1 MIKSIQHFQ
10 TERVKNLEKV
20 FTDYSADMTKI
31 AEMVY
36 GVKNQV
42 IQFGLDM
49 IVEELETY
57 DEYLRQ
63 HKHARPGWQIVRRD
77 TTTLLTSL
85 GSISYQKTLFK
96 NKETGKSEYLLDR
109 VMGIEKHARMTED
122 AEAELLKEAVQ
133 TSYQKG
139 GISACIS
146 DEFVSKETVKNKIH
160 ALEFPKNT
168 EVLKKKKVVD
178 YLYIDADEDHIS
190 LQFHEKRGDLVKL
203 ENNRK
208 DNCAIAKLV
217 YVYEGIEKE
226 APESKRHKLINPYY
240 FCRSCDGDEN
250 QMLWDEIFAF
260 MDNHYDLEK
269 VKKIYLNADGGAW
282 IKAGKSRIAG
292 ITYVLDEFHL
302 EKYLTKLTSHM
313 KDSIEDAR
321 KELIH
326 AIKHEKKSDFKAIVE
341 RLKGCLE
348 TETGIKRIEK
358 SKEYIL
364 SNWTAA
370 RLRLMRKEG
379 VIGCSAEGHVSH
391 VLSSRMSSRPLG
403 WSILGMGK
411 MSELRAYHYNK
422 GDMLELVRYQ
432 KTVLPKA
439 AGCEDVIT
447 SCSELLLQESKHRQS
462 LGVLAGTKTYS
473 IPYTHIKKIAN
484 FKGHIYGL

>member
-1 MIKSIQHFQ
+1 MIRSIQHFQ
-10 TERVKNLEKV
+10 TEGVKKLEKV

-36 GVKNQV
+36 GVKNEV
-42 IQFGLDM
+42 IQLGLDM

-63 HKHARPGWQIVRRD
+63 HKQARLGWQIVRRD

-85 GSISYQKTLFK
+85 GSITYQKTLFK

-168 EVLKKKKVVD
+168 EVLKDKKVVD

-190 LQFHEKRGDLVKL
+190 LQFHEKKGDLVKL

-217 YVYEGIEKE
+217 YIYEGIEKE
-226 APESKRHKLINPYY
+226 APKSKRHKLINPYY
-240 FCRSCDGDEN
+240 FCRGCDGDGN
-250 QMLWDEIFAF
+250 QMFWDEIFTF

-269 VKKIYLNADGGAW
+269 VKRIYLNADGGAW
-282 IKAGKSRIAG
+282 INAGKNRIEG
-292 ITYVLDEFHL
+292 ITYILDEFHL

-313 KDSIEDAR
+313 KDSREDA
-321 KELIH
+321 KHELIH
-326 AIKHEKKSDFKAIVE
+326 AIKYEKKSDFEAIVE
-341 RLKGCLE
+341 RLKDCLE

-370 RLRLMRKEG
+370 RIRLTRKEG
-379 VIGCSAEGHVSH
+379 VVGCSAEGHVSH

-403 WSILGMGK
+403 WSIVGMDK

-439 AGCEDVIT
+439 VGCEEVIS
-447 SCSELLLQESKHRQS
+447 SCAELLLQESKHRQS
-462 LGVLAGTKTYS
+462 LGILADTKTYS

-484 FKGHIYGL
+484 FKSHIYGL